1 MIDNHIPVNYS
12 NRTRR
17 YVDRL
22 TARAIGACGVSVLL
36 VMMLLFVWLLWVVMP
51 LFATPSMQA
60 GPLQPALSTQPAVA
74 LGVNQGWGW
83 RIDSQGEG
91 RFFPLNGAAPEP
103 PLQLARGPVIGAATA
118 DNSSLLLLQPDGNF
132 RLVQP
137 DFSAADAQPR
147 WKFPLGDGAFDGG
160 SGGFTL
166 TALASS
172 GDREWLAA
180 LSDGQHI
187 RLLRLAAGRPMQSDM
202 LASGPVSQ
210 LLLAPDGKLL
220 FASSER
226 SLRVW
231 QINGQQVTLR
241 DTLPLTHAPRQMAL
255 LSGGRSLLLADDNGI
270 SQWFDIADERGVHL
284 HRIRDFD
291 GARAGQL
298 LITEPQRRVFA
309 TLSAAGE
316 LQMFASKRQGAFF
329 HHPLGEN
336 VRQAQFAPQGDGLLI
351 ERADGW
357 QYWRIDNPWPD
368 ISLRNLWQ
376 KVWYENYPQPD
387 WVWQST
393 AVDDP
398 YQAKFSL
405 VPMVTGTLKAAALA
419 MLFAT
424 PLALAAAIYTAWFM
438 SPALRRWIKPAM
450 EMMGALPS
458 VVIGLFASLW
468 LAPQIAAR
476 LSGVLL
482 LPVVLTV
489 TLLLCGPLLK
499 RLPSR
504 WRAGLDAPGREVWL
518 LVPLLVLVSALC
530 LWLMPLADNA
540 LWGQPLASLLPGGY
554 EQRNLLIAA
563 LAMGFALVPLIFTLA
578 EDAIFSVPAA
588 LGQGSLA
595 LGATAWQTLSR
606 VILPSAASGIFA
618 ALMIGFGRAVG
629 ETMIVLMATGN
640 TPVSEGGLFHGVRA
654 LSANIAVEMPEA
666 AAGSAHYRI
675 LFLSALVLLVFTLVL
690 NTLAEVVRQNL
701 RRRYGQHEG
710 QG

>member
-22 TARAIGACGVSVLL
+22 TARAIAACGVSVLL

-60 GPLQPALSTQPAVA
+60 GPSQPALSAQPAVA

-103 PLQLARGPVIGAATA
+103 PLQLARGPVVSAATA

-137 DFSAADAQPR
+137 DFSAADAMPN
-147 WKFPLGDGAFDGG
+147 WKFPLGDSVFDSGG
-160 SGGFTL
+160 SGFTL
-166 TALASS
+166 ATLAAS
-172 GDREWLAA
+172 GAQQWLAA

-187 RLLRLAAGRPMQSDM
+187 RLLRLQAGQPMQSDM
-202 LASGPVSQ
+202 LASGPVNQ
-210 LLLAPDGKLL
+210 LLLAPNGSLL
-220 FASSER
+220 FATSEH

-241 DTLPLTHAPRQMAL
+241 DTFPLTHPPRQMAL
-255 LSGGRSLLLADDNGI
+255 LSGGRSLLLADERGI

-284 HRIRDFD
+284 HRIRDFA
-291 GARAGQL
+291 GARAQHQ

-309 TLSAAGE
+309 TISAAGE
-316 LQMFASKRQGAFF
+316 LQMFASKREGVFF
-329 HHPLGEN
+329 RHALGEG
-336 VRQAQFAPQGDGLLI
+336 VQQAQFAPPGDGLLI
-351 ERADGW
+351 ERTDGW

-368 ISLRNLWQ
+368 ISLQNLWQ

-405 VPMVTGTLKAAALA
+405 VPMVAGTLKAAALA

-458 VVIGLFASLW
+458 VVVGLFASLW

-482 LPVVLTV
+482 LPIALAA

-504 WRAGLDAPGREVWL
+504 WRLLDAPGREVWL
-518 LVPLLVLVSALC
+518 LVPLLLLVSALS
-530 LWLMPLADNA
+530 LWLMPMADTA
-540 LWGQPLASLLPGGY
+540 LWGKPLAERLPGGY

-640 TPVSEGGLFHGVRA
+640 TPVTEGGLFHGVRA

-675 LFLSALVLLVFTLVL
+675 LFLSALVLLVFTLIL
-690 NTLAEVVRQNL
+690 NTLAEVVRQRL

>member
-1 MIDNHIPVNYS
+1 MIDNHIPVHYS
-12 NRTRR
+12 NRNRR
-17 YVDRL
+17 FVDRL
-22 TARAIGACGVSVLL
+22 TARAIGACGISVLL
-36 VMMLLFVWLLWVVMP
+36 VMMLLFIWLLWVVMP
-51 LFATPSMQA
+51 LFATPSVRP
-60 GPLQPALSTQPAVA
+60 GPLQPALSNQPATA
-74 LGVNQGWGW
+74 LGVKDGWGW
-83 RIDSQGEG
+83 HIDTQGNG
-91 RFFPLNGAAPEP
+91 RFFALNGAQPEP
-103 PLQLARGPVIGAATA
+103 ALKLARGPLISAATA
-118 DNSSLLLLQPDGNF
+118 DNSSLPLLQADGNF

-137 DFSAADAQPR
+137 DFSAEDGQPR
-147 WKFPLGDGAFDGG
+147 WKFPLGDSDINSRMRGVRQA
-160 SGGFTL
+160 
-166 TALASS
+166 ALAAS
-172 GDREWLAA
+172 GERQWLAA
-180 LSDGQHI
+180 LSDGEQI
-187 RLLRLAAGRPMQSDM
+187 RLLRLTAGQPIQSDT
-202 LASGPVSQ
+202 LASGPISQ
-210 LLLAPDGKLL
+210 LLLAPNGKLL
-220 FASSER
+220 FAASDR
-226 SLRVW
+226 TLRVW

-241 DTLPLTHAPRQMAL
+241 DTIALAQPPRQMAL
-255 LSGGRSLLLADDNGI
+255 LSGGRSLLLADASGI
-270 SQWFDIADERGVHL
+270 SQWFDIADAKGVHL
-284 HRIRDFD
+284 HRIRDFN
-291 GARAGQL
+291 GARAQEL

-316 LQMFASKRQGAFF
+316 MQMFASKRDGAFF
-329 HHPLGEN
+329 THALGAG
-336 VRQAQFAPQGDGLLI
+336 VQQARFTPQGDGLLI

-357 QYWRIDNPWPD
+357 QYWRVDNPWPD
-368 ISLRNLWQ
+368 ISLRSLWQ

-405 VPMVTGTLKAAALA
+405 VPMVAGTLKAAALA

-424 PLALAAAIYTAWFM
+424 PLALAAASYTAWFM
-438 SPALRRWIKPAM
+438 SPALRRWIKPAI

-458 VVIGLFASLW
+458 VVVGLFASLW
-468 LAPQIAAR
+468 LAPQIASR

-482 LPVVLTV
+482 LPFALTAA
-489 TLLLCGPLLK
+489 LLLCGPLLR
-499 RLPSR
+499 RLPAR
-504 WRAGLDAPGREVWL
+504 WRQRLDGPDREVWL
-518 LVPLLVLVSALC
+518 LVPLLLLVSALC
-530 LWLMPLADNA
+530 LWLMPLADIA
-540 LWGQPLASLLPGGY
+540 LWGRPLAERLPGGY
-554 EQRNLLIAA
+554 EQRNLLVAA

-578 EDAIFSVPAA
+578 EDAIFSVPVA

-640 TPVSEGGLFHGVRA
+640 TPVTEGDLFHGVRA

-675 LFLSALVLLVFTLVL
+675 LFLSALVLLIFTLVL

>member
-22 TARAIGACGVSVLL
+22 IARAIGACGVSVLL

-60 GPLQPALSTQPAVA
+60 GPLQPALSARPAVA

-91 RFFPLNGAAPEP
+91 RFFPLNGASPEP
-103 PLQLARGPVIGAATA
+103 TLQLARGPLISAATA

-132 RLVQP
+132 QLVQP
-137 DFSAADAQPR
+137 DFSAADAMPR

-166 TALASS
+166 AALASS
-172 GDREWLAA
+172 GDKRWLAA

-187 RLLRLAAGRPMQSDM
+187 RLLRLQAGRPMQSDM

-210 LLLAPDGKLL
+210 LLLSPNGTLL
-220 FASSER
+220 FASSDR

-231 QINGQQVTLR
+231 QINGQRVTLR
-241 DTLPLTHAPRQMAL
+241 DTIPLTHPPRQIAL
-255 LSGGRSLLLADDNGI
+255 LSGGRSLLLADETGI
-270 SQWFDIADERGVHL
+270 SQWFDIADEQGVHL
-284 HRIRDFD
+284 HRIRDFN
-291 GARAGQL
+291 GARAQQA

-309 TLSAAGE
+309 TLSGSGE
-316 LQMFASKRQGAFF
+316 LRMFASKREGAFF
-329 HHPLGEN
+329 SHALGEG
-336 VRQAQFAPQGDGLLI
+336 VRQAQFAPLGDGLLI

-368 ISLRNLWQ
+368 ISLRSLWQ

-405 VPMVTGTLKAAALA
+405 VPMVAGTLKAAALA

-438 SPALRRWIKPAM
+438 SPTLRRWIKPAM

-458 VVIGLFASLW
+458 VVVGLFASLW
-468 LAPQIAAR
+468 LAPQIAVR

-482 LPVVLTV
+482 LPVALAA

-504 WRAGLDAPGREVWL
+504 WRQRLDAPGREVWL
-518 LVPLLVLVSALC
+518 LVPLLLLVSALC
-530 LWLMPLADNA
+530 LWLTPLSDAA
-540 LWGQPLASLLPGGY
+540 LWGKPLAERLPGGY

-640 TPVSEGGLFHGVRA
+640 TPVTEGGLFHGVRA

-690 NTLAEVVRQNL
+690 NTLAEVVRQSL
-701 RRRYGQHEG
+701 RRRYGQHER

>member
-17 YVDRL
+17 FVDRL
-22 TARAIGACGVSVLL
+22 TARAISACGVSVLL

-60 GPLQPALSTQPAVA
+60 GPLQPALSNQPAVA
-74 LGVNQGWGW
+74 LGINQGWGW

-91 RFFPLNGAAPEP
+91 RFFPLDGASPEP
-103 PLQLARGPVIGAATA
+103 ALKLARGPVISAATA
-118 DNSSLLLLQPDGNF
+118 DNSSLLLLSPDGNF

-137 DFSAADAQPR
+137 DFSAADGMPQ
-147 WKFPLGDGAFDGG
+147 WKFPLGDQSFNGG
-160 SGGFTL
+160 SDGFTL
-166 TALASS
+166 ATLATS
-172 GDREWLAA
+172 GEQQWLAA

-187 RLLRLAAGRPMQSDM
+187 RLLRLGTGEPLQSDT

-210 LLLAPDGKLL
+210 LLLSPNGKLL
-220 FASSER
+220 FASSEH

-231 QINGQQVTLR
+231 QIENQQVTLR
-241 DTLPLTHAPRQMAL
+241 DTIPLTHPPRQMAL
-255 LSGGRSLLLADDNGI
+255 LSGGRSLLLADDVGI
-270 SQWFDIADERGVHL
+270 SQWFDIADERGLHL
-284 HRIRDFD
+284 HHIRNFS
-291 GARAGQL
+291 GARAQSL
-298 LITEPQRRVFA
+298 LVTEPQRRVFA

-316 LQMFASKRQGAFF
+316 LNLFASKREGAFF
-329 HHPLGEN
+329 THALGDK
-336 VRQAQFAPQGDGLLI
+336 VQQARFAPQGEGMLI
-351 ERADGW
+351 ERASGW

-368 ISLRNLWQ
+368 VSLRSLWQ

-419 MLFAT
+419 MLFAA
-424 PLALAAAIYTAWFM
+424 PLALAAASYTAWFM

-458 VVIGLFASLW
+458 VVVGLFASLW
-468 LAPQIAAR
+468 LAPQIATR

-482 LPVVLTV
+482 LPVALTT
-489 TLLLCGPLLK
+489 TLLLCGPLL
-499 RLPSR
+499 RWLPLR
-504 WRAGLDAPGREVWL
+504 WRQRLDAPGREVWL
-518 LVPLLVLVSALC
+518 LAPLLLLVSALC
-530 LWLMPLADNA
+530 VWLIPMTDTA
-540 LWGQPLASLLPGGY
+540 LWGRPLAEWLPGGY

-640 TPVSEGGLFHGVRA
+640 TPVTEGDLFHGVRA

-675 LFLSALVLLVFTLVL
+675 LFLSALVLLVFTLIL
-690 NTLAEVVRQNL
+690 NTLAEIVRQNL

>member
-60 GPLQPALSTQPAVA
+60 GPLRPALSAEPAVA
-74 LGVNQGWGW
+74 LGINQGWGW
-83 RIDSQGEG
+83 RISSRGEG
-91 RFFPLNGAAPEP
+91 RFFPLNGAAAQP
-103 PLQLARGPVIGAATA
+103 PLQLARGPVIAAATA

-137 DFSAADAQPR
+137 DFSAADAMPR
-147 WKFPLGDGAFDGG
+147 WKFPLGDSAFNAGG
-160 SGGFTL
+160 GGFTL
-166 TALASS
+166 AALASS
-172 GDREWLAA
+172 GSQQWLAA
-180 LSDGQHI
+180 LSDEQHI
-187 RLLRLAAGRPMQSDM
+187 RLLGLAAGQPVRSDM

-220 FASSER
+220 FASSEH

-231 QINGQQVTLR
+231 QIKDRQVTLR
-241 DTLPLTHAPRQMAL
+241 DTLPLPRPPRQMAL
-255 LSGGRSLLLADDNGI
+255 LSGGRSLLLADDSGI
-270 SQWFDIADERGVHL
+270 SQWFDIADERGLHL

-291 GARAGQL
+291 GARAGQW

-309 TLSAAGE
+309 TLSASGE
-316 LQMFASKRQGAFF
+316 MQMFASKRQGAFF
-329 HHPLGEN
+329 HQALGAG
-336 VRQAQFAPQGDGLLI
+336 VRQAQFAPQGDGLLT

-368 ISLRNLWQ
+368 VSLRSLWQ

-398 YQAKFSL
+398 WQAKFSL
-405 VPMVTGTLKAAALA
+405 VPMVTGTLKAATLA

-482 LPVVLTV
+482 LPVALAA
-489 TLLLCGPLLK
+489 TLLLCAPLLR
-499 RLPSR
+499 RLPAR
-504 WRAGLDAPGREVWL
+504 WRALLDAPGREVWL
-518 LVPLLVLVSALC
+518 LVPLLLLVSALC
-530 LWLMPLADNA
+530 LWLMPLADRA
-540 LWGQPLASLLPGGY
+540 LWGKPLAALLPGGY

-578 EDAIFSVPAA
+578 EDAIFSVPAM

-606 VILPSAASGIFA
+606 LILPSAASGIFA

-640 TPVSEGGLFHGVRA
+640 TPVTEGGLFHGVRA

-675 LFLSALVLLVFTLVL
+675 LFLSALVLLLFTLVL
-690 NTLAEVVRQNL
+690 NTLAELVRQNL
-701 RRRYGQHEG
+701 RRRYGHYEG
-710 QG
+710 QE

>member
-17 YVDRL
+17 FVDRL
-22 TARAIGACGVSVLL
+22 TARAISACGVSVLL

-60 GPLQPALSTQPAVA
+60 GPLQPALSNQPAVA
-74 LGVNQGWGW
+74 LGINQGWGW

-91 RFFPLNGAAPEP
+91 RFFPLDGASPEP
-103 PLQLARGPVIGAATA
+103 ALKLARGPVISAATA
-118 DNSSLLLLQPDGNF
+118 DNSSLLLLSPDGNF

-137 DFSAADAQPR
+137 DFSAADGMPQ
-147 WKFPLGDGAFDGG
+147 WKFPLADQSFNGG
-160 SGGFTL
+160 SDGFTL
-166 TALASS
+166 AALAAS
-172 GDREWLAA
+172 GEQQWLAA

-187 RLLRLAAGRPMQSDM
+187 RLLRLAAGEPLQSDT

-210 LLLAPDGKLL
+210 LLLSPNGKLL

-231 QINGQQVTLR
+231 QIENQQVTLR
-241 DTLPLTHAPRQMAL
+241 DTIPLTHPPRQMAL
-255 LSGGRSLLLADDNGI
+255 LSGGRSLLLADDVGI
-270 SQWFDIADERGVHL
+270 SQWFDIADERGLHL
-284 HRIRDFD
+284 HHIRNFS
-291 GARAGQL
+291 GARAQSL
-298 LITEPQRRVFA
+298 LVTEPQRRVFA

-316 LQMFASKRQGAFF
+316 LNLFASKREGAFF
-329 HHPLGEN
+329 THALGDK
-336 VRQAQFAPQGDGLLI
+336 VQQARFAPQGEGMLI
-351 ERADGW
+351 ERASGW

-368 ISLRNLWQ
+368 VSLRSLWQ

-419 MLFAT
+419 MLFAA
-424 PLALAAAIYTAWFM
+424 PLALAAASYTAWFM
-438 SPALRRWIKPAM
+438 SSALRRWIKPAM

-458 VVIGLFASLW
+458 VVVGLFASLW
-468 LAPQIAAR
+468 LAPQIATR

-482 LPVVLTV
+482 LPVALTA
-489 TLLLCGPLLK
+489 TLLLCGPLL
-499 RLPSR
+499 RWLPLR
-504 WRAGLDAPGREVWL
+504 WRQRLDAPGREVWL
-518 LVPLLVLVSALC
+518 LAPLLLLVSALC
-530 LWLMPLADNA
+530 VWLIPMTDTA
-540 LWGQPLASLLPGGY
+540 LWGRPLAVWLPGGY

-640 TPVSEGGLFHGVRA
+640 TPVTEGDLFHGVRA

-675 LFLSALVLLVFTLVL
+675 LFLSALVLLVFTLIL
-690 NTLAEVVRQNL
+690 NTLAEIVRQNL

>member
-17 YVDRL
+17 FVDRL
-22 TARAIGACGVSVLL
+22 TARAISACGVSVLL

-60 GPLQPALSTQPAVA
+60 GPLQPALSNQPAVA
-74 LGVNQGWGW
+74 LGINQGWGW

-91 RFFPLNGAAPEP
+91 RFFPLDGASPEP
-103 PLQLARGPVIGAATA
+103 ALKLARGPVISAATA
-118 DNSSLLLLQPDGNF
+118 DNSSLLLLSPDGNF

-137 DFSAADAQPR
+137 DFSAADGMPQ
-147 WKFPLGDGAFDGG
+147 WKFPLGDQSFNGG
-160 SGGFTL
+160 SDGFTL
-166 TALASS
+166 AALAAS
-172 GDREWLAA
+172 GEQQWLAA

-187 RLLRLAAGRPMQSDM
+187 RLLRLGAGEPLQSDT

-210 LLLAPDGKLL
+210 LLLSPNGKLL
-220 FASSER
+220 FASSEH

-231 QINGQQVTLR
+231 QIENQQVTLR
-241 DTLPLTHAPRQMAL
+241 DTIPLTHPPRQMAL
-255 LSGGRSLLLADDNGI
+255 LSGGRSLLLADDVGI
-270 SQWFDIADERGVHL
+270 SQWFDIADERGLHL
-284 HRIRDFD
+284 HHIRNFN
-291 GARAGQL
+291 GARAQSL
-298 LITEPQRRVFA
+298 LVTEPQRRVFA

-316 LQMFASKRQGAFF
+316 LNLFASKREGAFF
-329 HHPLGEN
+329 THALGDK
-336 VRQAQFAPQGDGLLI
+336 VQQARFAPQGEGMLI
-351 ERADGW
+351 ERASGW

-368 ISLRNLWQ
+368 VSLRSLWQ

-419 MLFAT
+419 MLFAA
-424 PLALAAAIYTAWFM
+424 PLALAAASYTAWFM

-458 VVIGLFASLW
+458 VVVGLFASLW
-468 LAPQIAAR
+468 LAPQIASR

-482 LPVVLTV
+482 LPVALTV
-489 TLLLCGPLLK
+489 TLLLCGPLL
-499 RLPSR
+499 RWLPLR
-504 WRAGLDAPGREVWL
+504 WRQRLDAPGREVWL
-518 LVPLLVLVSALC
+518 LAPLLLLVSALC
-530 LWLMPLADNA
+530 VWLIPMTDTA
-540 LWGQPLASLLPGGY
+540 LWGRPLAEWLPGGY

-640 TPVSEGGLFHGVRA
+640 TPVTEGDLFHGVRA

-675 LFLSALVLLVFTLVL
+675 LFLSALVLLVFTLIL
-690 NTLAEVVRQNL
+690 NTLAEIVRQNL

>member
-22 TARAIGACGVSVLL
+22 TARAIAACGVSVLL

-60 GPLQPALSTQPAVA
+60 GSLQPALSAQPAVA
-74 LGVNQGWGW
+74 LGIHQGWGW
-83 RIDSQGEG
+83 RIDSQGKG
-91 RFFPLNGAAPEP
+91 RFFPLNGVAPEP
-103 PLQLARGPVIGAATA
+103 PLQLARGPVIAAATA
-118 DNSSLLLLQPDGNF
+118 DNSSLLLLQPNGNF

-137 DFSAADAQPR
+137 DFSAADEVPR
-147 WKFPLGDGAFDGG
+147 WKFPLGDSEFDSG
-160 SGGFTL
+160 SQGFTL
-166 TALASS
+166 ATLAAS
-172 GDREWLAA
+172 GEKKWLAA

-187 RLLRLAAGRPMQSDM
+187 RLLHIAAGEKVQSDT

-210 LLLAPDGKLL
+210 LLLAPNGKLL
-220 FASSER
+220 FASSEH

-231 QINGQQVTLR
+231 QIQGQQVTLR
-241 DTLPLTHAPRQMAL
+241 DTLPLAHPPRQMAL
-255 LSGGRSLLLADDNGI
+255 LSGGRSLLLADDHGI
-270 SQWFDIADERGVHL
+270 SQWFDIASEQGIHL
-284 HRIRDFD
+284 QRIRDFN
-291 GARAGQL
+291 GARAEPL

-309 TLSAAGE
+309 TLSAAGDI
-316 LQMFASKRQGAFF
+316 QMFASKREGAFYR
-329 HHPLGEN
+329 HALGAG
-336 VRQAQFAPQGDGLLI
+336 VQQAQFSPSGDGLLLD
-351 ERADGW
+351 RGDGW

-376 KVWYENYPQPD
+376 QVWYENYPQPD

-482 LPVVLTV
+482 LPIALTV

-504 WRAGLDAPGREVWL
+504 WRTRVDASGREVWL
-518 LVPLLVLVSALC
+518 LLPLLLLVSVLC
-530 LWLMPLADNA
+530 LWLMPLTDVA
-540 LWGQPLASLLPGGY
+540 LWGKPLASLLPGGY

-578 EDAIFSVPAA
+578 EDAIFSVPTS

-640 TPVSEGGLFHGVRA
+640 TPVTEGGLFHGVRT

-701 RRRYGQHEG
+701 RRHYGQHEG

>member
-12 NRTRR
+12 NRSRHF
-17 YVDRL
+17 VDRL
-22 TARAIGACGVSVLL
+22 TARVIGVCGISVLL

-60 GPLQPALSTQPAVA
+60 GPAQPALSTQPAVA

-83 RIDSQGEG
+83 RIDRLGAG
-91 RFFPLNGAAPEP
+91 RFFPLNGDPAEPALKLAP
-103 PLQLARGPVIGAATA
+103 GPVMSAATA
-118 DNSSLLLLQPDGNF
+118 DNSSLLLLSPDGNF

-137 DFSAADAQPR
+137 DFSAADGLPR
-147 WKFPLGDGAFDGG
+147 WKFPLGDGMFNSGG
-160 SGGFTL
+160 SGFSL
-166 TALASS
+166 AALAAS
-172 GDREWLAA
+172 GEKQWLAA

-187 RLLRLAAGRPMQSDM
+187 RLLRLQNGQPLQSDM
-202 LASGPVSQ
+202 LASGPITQ
-210 LLLAPDGKLL
+210 LLLSPNGKLL
-220 FASSER
+220 FAGSEH

-231 QINGQQVTLR
+231 RIGEREITLR
-241 DTLPLTHAPRQMAL
+241 DTIPLTHPPRQLAL
-255 LSGGRSLLLADDNGI
+255 LSGGRSLLLADESGI
-270 SQWFDIADERGVHL
+270 SQWFDIADQHGLHL
-284 HRIRDFD
+284 HRIRAFQ
-291 GARAGQL
+291 GARAEAL

-316 LQMFASKRQGAFF
+316 LEMFASKRDGRFF
-329 HHPLGEN
+329 HQALGAG
-336 VRQAQFAPQGDGLLI
+336 VQQARFAPQGDGLLV

-357 QYWRIDNPWPD
+357 QYWHVDNPWPD
-368 ISLRNLWQ
+368 VSLRSLWQ

-387 WVWQST
+387 WVWQAT

-405 VPMVTGTLKAAALA
+405 VPMVAGTLKAAALA

-438 SPALRRWIKPAM
+438 SPALRRWIKPTM

-458 VVIGLFASLW
+458 VVVGLFASLW
-468 LAPQIAAR
+468 LAPQIASR

-482 LPVVLTV
+482 LPLALAA
-489 TLLLCGPLLK
+489 TLLLCGPLLR
-499 RLPSR
+499 RLPPR
-504 WRAGLDAPGREVWL
+504 WRARLEAPGREIWL
-518 LVPLLVLVSALC
+518 LAPLLLLVSALC
-530 LWLMPLADNA
+530 VGLVPLSDTA
-540 LWGQPLASLLPGGY
+540 LWGRPLAEWLPGGF

-578 EDAIFSVPAA
+578 EDAIFSVPAS

-640 TPVSEGGLFHGVRA
+640 TPVTEGNLFHGVRA

-675 LFLSALVLLVFTLVL
+675 LFLSALVLLIFTLVL
-690 NTLAEVVRQNL
+690 NTLAELVRQRL
-701 RRRYGQHEG
+701 RRRYGQHEV